1 MVLLSDRGC
10 SAAATVA
17 MASSNYACSDVCCE
31 VMFDYL
37 SSPLPVSL
45 FLILIDLRNH
55 CLLVLIYCIVAY
67 VHIYTGCSTVN
78 FSLQLRF
85 SGCLHLDTST
95 VGIFQSH

>member
-37 SSPLPVSL
+37 SSPLPVIL
-45 FLILIDLRNH
+45 FVFKFSILRKINDNQ
-55 CLLVLIYCIVAY
+55 
-67 VHIYTGCSTVN
+67 T
-78 FSLQLRF
+78 
-85 SGCLHLDTST
+85 
-95 VGIFQSH
+95 